1 MLELKTPTQR
11 PGVPS
16 GLTIIELMVV
26 IIIIAVL
33 AAYAV
38 PALQDT
44 IKNNRI
50 TAQNNELI
58 ALINLARNEAIR
70 RNVDGETLQSILRLD
85 TSGTTW
91 TANVDITGG
100 ETGEGC
106 PAGVIRCASHERV
119 VLSGAD
125 QLAFNNRGYLQ
136 GEWVPRLLCLRHDD
150 CSGPLQHRQIRVLP
164 SGQVESTSLACNDAC
179 PPEAEE
185 E

>member
-1 MLELKTPTQR
+1 MLELRMPTQR
-11 PGVPS
+11 PGTAS
-16 GLTIIELMVV
+16 GLTIVELMVV
-26 IIIIAVL
+26 IVVIAVL

-38 PALQDT
+38 PALQNT

-70 RNVDGETLQSILRLD
+70 RNVDGENLQSILSLD
-85 TSGTTW
+85 ASGTTW

-106 PAGVIRCASHERV
+106 PAGVVRCARHERV
-119 VLSGAD
+119 VLSGD
-125 QLAFNNRGYLQ
+125 DTLAFNNRGYLQ
-136 GEWVPRLLCLRHDD
+136 GAWVPRTLCLKHDD
-150 CSGPLQHRQIRVLP
+150 CSGPLQHRQITVLP
-164 SGQVESTSLACNDAC
+164 SGQVESISLACNDAC
-179 PPEAEE
+179 PPVAEE